1 MPHAY
6 TDPSY
11 TECLHREDSP
21 TMSSTPPL
29 LGSVVDQLG
38 ADIVSGDLA
47 EGERFRLGDVEKR
60 FGISRTVAREAM
72 RALEHLGMVS
82 SGRRVGITVLP
93 MEKWAVYD
101 PAVIGWRLD
110 NDKTRGQQVARLN
123 ELRLGIEPVAARL
136 AAGNAT
142 AQQRAELLG
151 LAARLAELESTPS
164 PRVGEELETD
174 LRFHTLILRASGNEM
189 LAALA
194 PSLVAMLKGKSVFGS
209 RKRDPIG
216 GTAQLHM
223 ELARAINAGLADA
236 AEETSRTILDRT
248 RAENG

>member
-1 MPHAY
+1 
-6 TDPSY
+6 
-11 TECLHREDSP
+11 
-21 TMSSTPPL
+21 
-29 LGSVVDQLG
+29 
-38 ADIVSGDLA
+38 
-47 EGERFRLGDVEKR
+47 
-60 FGISRTVAREAM
+60 M

-82 SGRRVGITVLP
+82 SERRVGLTVLP

-101 PAVIGWRLD
+101 PAIIGWRLD

-142 AQQRAELLG
+142 AQQRAELLR

-194 PSLVAMLKGKSVFGS
+194 LPSGDAQGQVRLRLPQTRPHQRHHTAAHGTGPRHRCRACRRRRRNLPHHS
-209 RKRDPIG
+209 RP
-216 GTAQLHM
+216 H
-223 ELARAINAGLADA
+223 
-236 AEETSRTILDRT
+236 
-248 RAENG
+248 

>member
-1 MPHAY
+1 
-6 TDPSY
+6 
-11 TECLHREDSP
+11 
-21 TMSSTPPL
+21 MSATPPL

-82 SGRRVGITVLP
+82 SGRRVGLTVLP

-101 PAVIGWRLD
+101 PAIIGWRLD

-142 AQQRAELLG
+142 AQQRAELLR

-164 PRVGEELETD
+164 PRG
-174 LRFHTLILRASGNEM
+174 RRIGNRS
-189 LAALA
+189 AL
-194 PSLVAMLKGKSVFGS
+194 PH
-209 RKRDPIG
+209 P
-216 GTAQLHM
+216 HP
-223 ELARAINAGLADA
+223 AGL
-236 AEETSRTILDRT
+236 RQ
-248 RAENG
+248 

>member
-1 MPHAY
+1 
-6 TDPSY
+6 
-11 TECLHREDSP
+11 
-21 TMSSTPPL
+21 MSATPPL

-38 ADIVSGDLA
+38 ADIVRGDLA

-93 MEKWAVYD
+93 MDRWAVYD
-101 PAVIGWRLD
+101 PAIIGWRLN
-110 NDKTRGQQVARLN
+110 NDKARGQQVARLN

-142 AQQRAELLG
+142 AQQRAELLR

-164 PRVGEELETD
+164 
-174 LRFHTLILRASGNEM
+174 LRAWAKNWKPICAST
-189 LAALA
+189 
-194 PSLVAMLKGKSVFGS
+194 PSSCGPPAMKCSPRSL
-209 RKRDPIG
+209 PP
-216 GTAQLHM
+216 
-223 ELARAINAGLADA
+223 
-236 AEETSRTILDRT
+236 
-248 RAENG
+248 

>member
-1 MPHAY
+1 M
-6 TDPSY
+6 
-11 TECLHREDSP
+11 
-21 TMSSTPPL
+21 
-29 LGSVVDQLG
+29 
-38 ADIVSGDLA
+38 
-47 EGERFRLGDVEKR
+47 
-60 FGISRTVAREAM
+60 
-72 RALEHLGMVS
+72 
-82 SGRRVGITVLP
+82 
-93 MEKWAVYD
+93 
-101 PAVIGWRLD
+101 
-110 NDKTRGQQVARLN
+110 ARLN
-123 ELRLGIEPVAARL
+123 ELRLGLEPVAARL

-142 AQQRAELLG
+142 AQQRAELLR

-209 RKRDPIG
+209 RKRDPIS
-216 GTAQLHM
+216 GTTQLHM
-223 ELARAINAGLADA
+223 ELARAIDAGLADA

>member
-1 MPHAY
+1 
-6 TDPSY
+6 
-11 TECLHREDSP
+11 
-21 TMSSTPPL
+21 MSATPPL

-47 EGERFRLGDVEKR
+47 EGERFRLEDVEKR

-82 SGRRVGITVLP
+82 SGRRVGLTVLP

-101 PAVIGWRLD
+101 PAIIGWRLD

-142 AQQRAELLG
+142 AQQRAELLR

-209 RKRDPIG
+209 RKRDPIS
-216 GTAQLHM
+216 GTTQLHM
-223 ELARAINAGLADA
+223 ELARAIDAGLADA
-236 AEETSRTILDRT
+236 AESTSRTILDRT
-248 RAENG
+248 RAEYG

>member
-1 MPHAY
+1 
-6 TDPSY
+6 
-11 TECLHREDSP
+11 
-21 TMSSTPPL
+21 MSATPPL
-29 LGSVVDQLG
+29 LGSVVDRLG
-38 ADIVSGDLA
+38 AEIVGGDIA

-72 RALEHLGMVS
+72 RTLEHLGMVR

-93 MEKWAVYD
+93 MDSWAVYD
-101 PAVIGWRLD
+101 PAIIGWRLND
-110 NDKTRGQQVARLN
+110 DKTRGQQVARLN

-136 AAGNAT
+136 AAGNAS
-142 AQQRAELLG
+142 ARQRAELLR

-216 GTAQLHM
+216 GTTQLHM
-223 ELARAINAGLADA
+223 ELARAIDAGLADA
-236 AEETSRTILDRT
+236 AESTSRTILDRT

>member
-1 MPHAY
+1 
-6 TDPSY
+6 
-11 TECLHREDSP
+11 
-21 TMSSTPPL
+21 MSATPPL

-38 ADIVSGDLA
+38 ADIVRGDLA

-82 SGRRVGITVLP
+82 SGRRVGLTVLP

-101 PAVIGWRLD
+101 PAIIGWRLD

-136 AAGNAT
+136 
-142 AQQRAELLG
+142 
-151 LAARLAELESTPS
+151 
-164 PRVGEELETD
+164 
-174 LRFHTLILRASGNEM
+174 ASGNEM

-216 GTAQLHM
+216 GTTQLHM
-223 ELARAINAGLADA
+223 ELARAIDAGLADA
-236 AEETSRTILDRT
+236 AEETSRTILDRA

>member
-1 MPHAY
+1 M
-6 TDPSY
+6 
-11 TECLHREDSP
+11 
-21 TMSSTPPL
+21 
-29 LGSVVDQLG
+29 
-38 ADIVSGDLA
+38 
-47 EGERFRLGDVEKR
+47 
-60 FGISRTVAREAM
+60 
-72 RALEHLGMVS
+72 
-82 SGRRVGITVLP
+82 
-93 MEKWAVYD
+93 
-101 PAVIGWRLD
+101 
-110 NDKTRGQQVARLN
+110 
-123 ELRLGIEPVAARL
+123 
-136 AAGNAT
+136 
-142 AQQRAELLG
+142 
-151 LAARLAELESTPS
+151 AELESTPS

-216 GTAQLHM
+216 GTTQLHM